1 MEDAIL
7 LFTDAMGITFENNKL
22 LADSFA
28 ANGYFVVMPDLFR
41 GDAVPMDRPRNW
53 SQTAWFRNRLPS
65 DVGPVVRVVLRE
77 MQGSGYRTIAGVGYS
92 IGNKYLSRF
101 LRSGYLHAGFMAHPT
116 WVEEE
121 DILSIERPVS
131 IAFAGKPGPWRRPIL
146 RTGELTGDIG
156 GDGYVN
162 RLQRQEIEMMLT
174 EAKVPFQTTLFS
186 DVPHGFAV
194 RHIHDKRYNKFAK
207 EQVFLQAVQWLDFYI
222 KGEGSAKGFS
232 AWT

>member
-1 MEDAIL
+1 METYFSKPPGESMEDAIL

-41 GDAVPMDRPRNW
+41 GDAVPLDRPRNW
-53 SQTAWFRNRLPS
+53 SQTAWFRNHLPS
-65 DVGPVVRVVLRE
+65 DVGPVVRAVLRE
-77 MQGSGYRTIAGVGYS
+77 MQGSGCRAIAGVGYS

-101 LRSGYLHAGFMAHPT
+101 LRSGYLRAGFMAHPT

-131 IAFAGKPGPWRRPIL
+131 IAFAG
-146 RTGELTGDIG
+146 

-162 RLQRQEIEMMLT
+162 RLQRQKIEMMLT

-194 RHIHDKRYNKFAK
+194 RHIHDKKYNKFAK
-207 EQVFLQAVQWLDFYI
+207 EQAFLQAIQWLDFYI

>member
-1 MEDAIL
+1 MDNCQPLSYACTRGTLHDGRQVGLTRTIGGIQTYFSKPPGESMEDAIL

-41 GDAVPMDRPRNW
+41 GDAVPLDRPRNW
-53 SQTAWFRNRLPS
+53 SQTAWFRNHLPS
-65 DVGPVVRVVLRE
+65 DVGPVVRAVLCE
-77 MQGSGYRTIAGVGYS
+77 MQGSGCRRIAG
-92 IGNKYLSRF
+92 
-101 LRSGYLHAGFMAHPT
+101 
-116 WVEEE
+116 VEEE

-131 IAFAGKPGPWRRPIL
+131 IVFAG
-146 RTGELTGDIG
+146 G
-156 GDGYVN
+156 GGYVN

-194 RHIHDKRYNKFAK
+194 RHIHDKKYNKFAK
-207 EQVFLQAVQWLDFYI
+207 KQAFLQAVQWLDFYM